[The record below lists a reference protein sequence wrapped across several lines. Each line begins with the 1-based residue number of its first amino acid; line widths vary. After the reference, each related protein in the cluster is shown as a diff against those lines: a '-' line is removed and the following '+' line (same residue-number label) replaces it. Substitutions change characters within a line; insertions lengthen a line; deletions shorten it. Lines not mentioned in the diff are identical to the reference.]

1 MTPLTKSDLANI
13 NTEIKASNYIHN
25 SDMKSMNDYI
35 YGMDRHISDM
45 IEKLHGTSVKTNKKD
60 DKITELSPK
69 KSEIIQN

>member
-1 MTPLTKSDLANI
+1 
-13 NTEIKASNYIHN
+13 
-25 SDMKSMNDYI
+25 MKSMNDYI

-45 IEKLHGTSVKTNKKD
+45 IEKLHGTSVNTNKKD

>member
-13 NTEIKASNYIHN
+13 NTEIKDSNYIHN

-45 IEKLHGTSVKTNKKD
+45 IEKLHGTSVNTNKKD

>member
-13 NTEIKASNYIHN
+13 NTEIKDSNYIHN

-45 IEKLHGTSVKTNKKD
+45 IEKLHGTSFKTNKKD